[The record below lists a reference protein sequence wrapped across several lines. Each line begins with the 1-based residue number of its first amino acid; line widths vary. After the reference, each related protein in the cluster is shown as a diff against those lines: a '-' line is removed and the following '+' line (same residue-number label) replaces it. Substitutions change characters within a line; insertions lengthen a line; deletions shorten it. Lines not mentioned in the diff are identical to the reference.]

1 MTSILQWTDY
11 AVVEKPSLTTWMKG
25 GLDYIVLKS
34 LDTDGI
40 RIISSVLGQSI
51 ALDHYIR
58 QVSKLSRVNDLLHGA
73 GVIKSCLKVLNL
85 NTNFDRLMIWLKN
98 SLKLIVLWRRLA
110 TSPCKERSSFNL
122 WARLIP
128 ILRMSSSDLV
138 FLTGL
143 SWTLKHYICL

>member
-1 MTSILQWTDY
+1 MTSILQLTDY

-25 GLDYIVLKS
+25 GLDYIALKS

-73 GVIKSCLKVLNL
+73 GVIKS
-85 NTNFDRLMIWLKN
+85 
-98 SLKLIVLWRRLA
+98 
-110 TSPCKERSSFNL
+110 
-122 WARLIP
+122 
-128 ILRMSSSDLV
+128 
-138 FLTGL
+138 
-143 SWTLKHYICL
+143 

>member
-58 QVSKLSRVNDLLHGA
+58 QV
-73 GVIKSCLKVLNL
+73 LKWAE
-85 NTNFDRLMIWLKN
+85 LMIFCMASV
-98 SLKLIVLWRRLA
+98 SLKAV
-110 TSPCKERSSFNL
+110 
-122 WARLIP
+122 
-128 ILRMSSSDLV
+128 
-138 FLTGL
+138 
-143 SWTLKHYICL
+143 